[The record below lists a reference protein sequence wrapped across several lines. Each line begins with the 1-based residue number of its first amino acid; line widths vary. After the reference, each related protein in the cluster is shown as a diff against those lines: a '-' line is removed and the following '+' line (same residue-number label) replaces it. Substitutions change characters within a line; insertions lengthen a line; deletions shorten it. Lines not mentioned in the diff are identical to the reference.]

1 MKCLVSVFLAGSR
14 IMCKDYLISKIH
26 FSQFSSEMCWSMM
39 KPGALYSRK
48 PTSAGSGQSC
58 AVEPDKFWRLPLEI
72 AAKIHV
78 ACCGA
83 KFLSPIGTALPIQ
96 IFGKPIRKFCLKRP
110 IVQLAKKVVK
120 RLIWSV
126 GTALYV
132 SGRLDLFVKPFRFQN
147 AKPFITWLPS
157 GTLLNITWP

>member
-1 MKCLVSVFLAGSR
+1 MKCLVSAYLDGSR
-14 IMCKDYLISKIH
+14 IMYKDYRISKIP
-26 FSQFSSEMCWSMM
+26 FSQFRSEMCWSMM
-39 KPGALYSRK
+39 KPGALFSRK
-48 PTSAGSGQSC
+48 PTSAGSGQLC
-58 AVEPDKFWRLPLEI
+58 AVEPDNFWRSPLAI
-72 AAKIHV
+72 AAKLPV

-132 SGRLDLFVKPFRFQN
+132 SGRLDLFARPFRFQN
-147 AKPFITWLPS
+147 VKPFITWLPS
-157 GTLLNITWP
+157 GTLLNITWL